1 MDLGLYRL
9 LDRVFPQSYNLKL
22 FFIAFVGIHVPLV
35 VTMVWLLSSTLEA
48 SQALRGSVVLL
59 IGTLVGTAF
68 TLTGLHFALKP
79 IEAATRALERYEASR
94 EIVQLPTGHADQ
106 AGQLLTSVSALVQ
119 TVDVLLNR
127 QEQAAVID
135 PLTGVANRRGFR
147 EAVERVERNRQ
158 RDGTCALIALDV
170 DNFKALNDTHGHV
183 VGDLVL
189 ADLGRI
195 LSDHVRADQI
205 VARYG
210 GEEFLVFLPDA
221 TRENALAA
229 AERIRQ
235 AIASHAFE
243 ACPQLRMTASA
254 GVAVSPTSDCDIDD
268 LYDLAD
274 QALYRAKRSGRNQV
288 QIAGPSDL
296 TNPDDG
302 VTWA

>member
-9 LDRVFPQSYNLKL
+9 LDRVFPRSYNLKL

-35 VTMVWLLSSTLEA
+35 VTTVWLLSSTLEA

-59 IGTLVGTAF
+59 VGTLVGTVF

-79 IEAATRALERYEASR
+79 IEAATSALERYEASR
-94 EIVQLPTGHADQ
+94 EIVHLPTGHADQ

-127 QEQAAVID
+127 QEQAAIID
-135 PLTGVANRRGFR
+135 PLTGVSNRRGFR
-147 EAVERVERNRQ
+147 EAVERIERTRQ
-158 RDGTCALIALDV
+158 RSGTCALIALDV

-183 VGDLVL
+183 IGDLVL

-195 LSDHVRADQI
+195 LSDHVRGDEI

-221 TRENALAA
+221 TREYALAA
-229 AERIRQ
+229 AERIRL
-235 AIASHAFE
+235 AVATHVFE
-243 ACPQLRMTASA
+243 ACPALRMTASA
-254 GVAVSPTSDCDIDD
+254 GVAVSPTMDCDIDD

-274 QALYRAKRSGRNQV
+274 QALYRAKRGGRNQV
-288 QIAGPSDL
+288 QIAGPADL
-296 TNPDDG
+296 TNPDEG
-302 VTWA
+302 VAWA

>member
-9 LDRVFPQSYNLKL
+9 LDRVFPRSYNLKL

-35 VTMVWLLSSTLEA
+35 VTTIWLLSSTLDA
-48 SQALRGSVVLL
+48 SDALRGSAVLL
-59 IGTLVGTAF
+59 IGTLVGTIL

-79 IEAATRALERYEASR
+79 IEAATSALERYEASR
-94 EIVQLPTGHADQ
+94 EIVPLPTGHADQ

-127 QEQAAVID
+127 QEQAAIID

-147 EAVERVERNRQ
+147 EAVERIGRNGQ
-158 RDGTCALIALDV
+158 RGGTCALIAIDV
-170 DNFKALNDTHGHV
+170 DNFKVLNDTRGHL

-195 LSDHVRADQI
+195 LSDHVRGDEV

-210 GEEFLVFLPDA
+210 GEEFLVFLPEA
-221 TRENALAA
+221 TRETALTL

-235 AIASHAFE
+235 AIAGHVFE
-243 ACPQLRMTASA
+243 ACPDLRMTASA
-254 GVAVSPTSDCDIDD
+254 GVSVGPSRDCDIDD

-274 QALYRAKRSGRNQV
+274 QALYRAKRNGRNQV

-296 TNPDDG
+296 TNPDEG
-302 VTWA
+302 VAWA